1 MDVGYEDATHAVAPI
16 GLRVAAVVL
25 DLAVAL
31 VLAIAVTAATL
42 AAVISLAMGRSAAML
57 PTSPVEASLYLI
69 FPVFE
74 ILVFTPVGLV
84 APTVASVVLALSW
97 LSRRGILAGVS
108 PGALILGPHRQG
120 RGGSPS

>member
-1 MDVGYEDATHAVAPI
+1 MDVGYEDATHAVTPI

-31 VLAIAVTAATL
+31 VLAIAATAATVTTL
-42 AAVISLAMGRSAAML
+42 ITLAMGRSGALL
-57 PTSPVEASLYLI
+57 PASPVEATLYLL

-84 APTVASVVLALSW
+84 GPAVASAVIALCW
-97 LSRRGILAGVS
+97 LSRRKIVPVPS
-108 PGALILGPHRQG
+108 PGALILGTHRQG

>member
-1 MDVGYEDATHAVAPI
+1 MDVGYEDATRPDSSS
-16 GLRVAAVVL
+16 GLRIAAAVL
-25 DLAVAL
+25 DLGLAFA
-31 VLAIAVTAATL
+31 LAIAATAATL
-42 AAVISLAMGRSAAML
+42 AAVIALAMGESGAML
-57 PTSPVEASLYLI
+57 PTSPVEASLYLV

-84 APTVASVVLALSW
+84 APAVASAVIALSW